1 MLHNVPKE
9 QSTSNPAIFMISSVN
24 LLLKKEKDDTRKY
37 ENGSRLFLTTLPP
50 AFVLSLADISIKEE
64 IRVIISYKKKL
75 TLRNASKFIHTALA
89 KSKKVNIKSSVMFSK
104 CNQFLPTDSKLST
117 AHCAKSQ
124 RGHQIH
130 ANPSLSHHMEGGG
143 GESDRATTH
152 KHRPCTN
159 TLPGHKARPQVWW
172 GGTHSLQTNRTKR
185 ARSIRPSD
193 FDLVLTHDVGQYVNS
208 RACVSEGAGALLPG
222 LLQHHLPTAAVAVR
236 TTSIIS
242 IQRMQL
248 VSTAVWALA
257 EVQNSSTSPLSLSS
271 SSLAQFS
278 ERAFCSGRLTMMK
291 TTGNLWTHWQGG

>member
-1 MLHNVPKE
+1 MHLNLSTQRSQRARRPTSKALLCS
-9 QSTSNPAIFMISSVN
+9 QSVISSSQQILN
-24 LLLKKEKDDTRKY
+24 SAPL
-37 ENGSRLFLTTLPP
+37 
-50 AFVLSLADISIKEE
+50 AVLSPNEA
-64 IRVIISYKKKL
+64 
-75 TLRNASKFIHTALA
+75 
-89 KSKKVNIKSSVMFSK
+89 IKSMLIPHSPITWEGSV
-104 CNQFLPTDSKLST
+104 
-117 AHCAKSQ
+117 
-124 RGHQIH
+124 
-130 ANPSLSHHMEGGG
+130 
-143 GESDRATTH
+143 RATTH

-185 ARSIRPSD
+185 AWSIRPSD
-193 FDLVLTHDVGQYVNS
+193 FDLVLTHDVGQHVNS

-248 VSTAVWALA
+248 VTTAVWALA

-278 ERAFCSGRLTMMK
+278 ECAFCSRRLTMMK